1 MTLKDRFIKVAEAF
15 YGCQTGD
22 EQQQMIVELYNQIKP
37 LPRGYKLKAG
47 DPWCAAFVSA
57 CSYVV
62 AALDYVLPECGAQE
76 MYYAYPEG
84 RTARTGKPA
93 ERGDLLFYDWNHDGR
108 ADHVGIVL
116 ENMSGYLE
124 VIEGNFGG
132 ACQIRH
138 IKNDDQDIYGT
149 ARPFWGESDERVKWV
164 DCDLLNLRAD
174 PSMDAE
180 VILEMCYGDPVT
192 VAAESDGWSLV
203 TYTDPKLGKKNGYC
217 GSGYLADS
225 APPILGE
232 TTTAVYLRADA
243 GTDSKAIAVLPAGTS
258 IFYTGDRQLIG
269 SAIWERVTVD
279 EPSERSGWL
288 NRKYTRPVR

>member
-22 EQQQMIVELYNQIKP
+22 DQQKMIVELYNQIQP
-37 LPRGYKLKAG
+37 LPRGYRLKES

-57 CSYVV
+57 CAYVV
-62 AALDYVLPECGAQE
+62 AALEEVPAECGAQE
-76 MYYAYPEG
+76 MYNSFPEG
-84 RTARTGKPA
+84 HTARTGKTA

-116 ENMSGYLE
+116 EDMSGYLE

-138 IKNDDQDIYGT
+138 LKNDDPDIYGT
-149 ARPFWGESDERVKWV
+149 ARPFWEQPDERIKWV
-164 DCDLLNLRAD
+164 DCDVLNLRED

-192 VAAESDGWSLV
+192 VSAESDGWSLV

-225 APPILGE
+225 APPVLGE

-258 IFYTGDRQLIG
+258 VWYSGDRQLIG

-279 EPSERSGWL
+279 EPGERSGCL
-288 NRKYTRPVR
+288 NRKYTRPVK